1 MFGFKAGMS
10 QWVAHY
16 NLQKIRFFMARE
28 SQLGDSSKVVKILEF
43 KAGVSQWVTR

>member
-1 MFGFKAGMS
+1 ML
-10 QWVAHY
+10 QWVAQF
-16 NLQKIRFFMARE
+16 NLRKIQFFMVRE